1 MLRADYILSK
11 HKGRDL
17 MRRNILALTTL
28 VTASSMLLISHAK
41 ALEKFHAVLSGF
53 EEIGALGAGETGAI
67 FSPGKGTLDLVLDD
81 ELHTL
86 SFTLTYSG
94 LSAPVLKAHIH
105 FGKEHV
111 AGGVMVFFC
120 TSDPTDTPPPGTQKC
135 TSPSATVTG
144 TLTAGSVVGP
154 TKQNVPVGD
163 FDAVVAA
170 LRSNTAYANI
180 HSDNFPSGEIRGQ
193 VRRPKDDG
201 H

>member
-1 MLRADYILSK
+1 
-11 HKGRDL
+11 

-53 EEIGALGAGETGAI
+53 EEIGGLGGGETGAI
-67 FSPGKGTLDLVLDD
+67 FSPFGKGTLDLVLDD

-86 SFTLTYSG
+86 SFSLTYSG
-94 LSAPVLKAHIH
+94 LSAPVQKAHIH

-120 TSDPTDTPPPGTQKC
+120 TNDSTDMPPLGTQTC
-135 TSPSATVTG
+135 PNPSATVTG

-180 HSDNFPSGEIRGQ
+180 HTDKFPSGEIRGQ